1 MPRHSKSWRAPDGIE
16 LDKIGVTELMMLKM
30 RSRVYY
36 VVIPKDDVGVF
47 KLLTG
52 DMLKVRIEGVFRQ
65 NLHQEDTEK
74 KKKSDEEWES

>member
-1 MPRHSKSWRAPDGIE
+1 MPRHSKNWRAPDGIE
-16 LDKIGVTELMMLKM
+16 LDKIDVTELMMLKM

-36 VVIPKDDVGVF
+36 VIIPKSDVGVF